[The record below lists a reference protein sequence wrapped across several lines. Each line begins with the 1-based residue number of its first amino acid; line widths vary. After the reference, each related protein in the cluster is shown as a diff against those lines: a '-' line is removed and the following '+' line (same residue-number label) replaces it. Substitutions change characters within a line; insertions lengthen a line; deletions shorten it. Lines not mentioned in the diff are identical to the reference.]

1 MAQDASNSN
10 GKNHPNSIKDA
21 LRALDDALQGQTEN
35 LKEFVTEDYRNIQSA
50 IGNMSSRSTLAGASG
65 MAGVSDRL
73 KDFSSQAISQ
83 ISGQFSGMSSNLMN
97 QETIN
102 EALAR
107 GREVYSEVD
116 TRVRSNPWPVI
127 GGIAVGTFA
136 LGFLLGR
143 GGNSE
148 IQR

>member
-50 IGNMSSRSTLAGASG
+50 MGNMSSRSTLGGASG
-65 MAGVSDRL
+65 LSGVSDRL

-83 ISGQFSGMSSNLMN
+83 FSGMSSNLVS